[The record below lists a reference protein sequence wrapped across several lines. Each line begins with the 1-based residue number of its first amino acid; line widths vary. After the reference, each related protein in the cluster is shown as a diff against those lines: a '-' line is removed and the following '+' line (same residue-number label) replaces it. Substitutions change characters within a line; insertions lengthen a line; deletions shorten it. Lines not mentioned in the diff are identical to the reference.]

1 MFDKKGVLAK
11 RRLGDNI
18 CVRGE
23 STFPFN
29 IADVF
34 KVILDPESLKE
45 IDPQLDTVDTLEK
58 FSPHT
63 WLDCLKFKPVMH
75 GGFECVYLSVS
86 VLCLLYKYCLGRN

>member
-75 GGFECVYLSVS
+75 GGFSVYT
-86 VLCLLYKYCLGRN
+86 